1 MSGKVS
7 QTHPKVEGIV
17 RSLGGRKG
25 GNLVFKTVH
34 EVSKPMMGCGVSRR
48 AMVANGGGGK

>member
-25 GNLVFKTVH
+25 GNFVFKTVH
-34 EVSKPMMGCGVSRR
+34 EVSKPMMGCRVSQR

>member
-1 MSGKVS
+1 MS

-17 RSLGGRKG
+17 RCLGGRKG

-34 EVSKPMMGCGVSRR
+34 EVSKPMMGYGVSRR